1 MKNYLKRTLSD
12 ADRAGLAGSFVR
24 LSRGYVHYELIGPD
38 DGNVLVLVPGL
49 SVPFST
55 WERNAQPL
63 AEAGYRVLRYE
74 HYGRGFSDRPSGGY
88 DLDFFVEQ
96 LVELLCAIGLERP
109 LALVGLSMGGP
120 VAVAAAMKHPG
131 LARAIV
137 LVDPLF
143 EWPKPRRAA
152 RLLSAPLVGDLA
164 MALRG
169 ARILAGGQRGDFY
182 DEAAHA
188 DFIPS
193 YLPQFRYRGVERAV
207 LATIRSIPSWPL
219 RRTFADLGRSGLPT
233 LLFWGRK
240 DATLPFEQSAGLL
253 SLVPQAEFHCVEG
266 AGHVPQWEK
275 ASEVNEAI
283 AEFLFRQRR

>member
-1 MKNYLKRTLSD
+1 MRSPFRSTLRD
-12 ADRAGLAGSFVR
+12 ADRARLPGCFVR
-24 LSRGYVHYELIGPD
+24 LSRGFVHYELSGPEA
-38 DGNVLVLVPGL
+38 GPVLVLVPGL

-55 WERNAQPL
+55 WERNVQPL
-63 AEAGYRVLRYE
+63 AKAGFRVLRYE
-74 HYGRGFSDRPSGGY
+74 HYGRGYSDRPGGCY
-88 DLDFFVEQ
+88 DLDCFVEQ
-96 LVELLCAIGLERP
+96 LVELLPAIGLDRP

-120 VAVAAAMKHPG
+120 VAVAAATRHPG
-131 LARAIV
+131 LAHALV

-143 EWPKPRRAA
+143 EWPKPRPAA
-152 RLLSAPLVGDLA
+152 RLCSLPVLGDLV

-169 ARILAGGQRGDFY
+169 ARILAEGQRGDFF
-182 DEAAHA
+182 DEDAHK

-219 RRTFADLGRSGLPT
+219 KRTFEELGRSGLRT
-233 LLFWGRK
+233 LLFWGRM
-240 DATLPFEQSAGLL
+240 DATLPFEQSARLL
-253 SLVPQAEFHCVEG
+253 SHVPQAEFRSIEG

-283 AEFLFRQRR
+283 AEFLLQPKS